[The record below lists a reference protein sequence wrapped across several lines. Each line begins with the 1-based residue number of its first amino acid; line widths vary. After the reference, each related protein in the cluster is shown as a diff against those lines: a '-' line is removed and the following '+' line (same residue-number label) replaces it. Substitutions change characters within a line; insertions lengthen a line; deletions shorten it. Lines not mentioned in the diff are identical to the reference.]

1 MEKIKGREMQTQ
13 GQHNDVLLK
22 RKLKSSAQNLSTAL
36 QAVNNPL
43 KNVVGIQG
51 QQKILQA

>member
-1 MEKIKGREMQTQ
+1 MQTQ

-22 RKLKSSAQNLSTAL
+22 RKPKSSVFNLSTAL

-43 KNVVGIQG
+43 KNVVGIHE
-51 QQKILQA
+51 QQKTLQA